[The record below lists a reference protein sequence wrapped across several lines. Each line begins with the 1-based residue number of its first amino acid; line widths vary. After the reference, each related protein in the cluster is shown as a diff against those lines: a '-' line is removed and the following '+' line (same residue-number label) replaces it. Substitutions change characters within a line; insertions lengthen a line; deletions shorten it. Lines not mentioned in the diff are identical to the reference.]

1 MMQVNDHSVLQ
12 MENIVENSKI
22 NLMQHLLFQRIEA
35 ENDKN
40 IENTNKFLK
49 VPQHFASLFN
59 LPDQDKI

>member
-1 MMQVNDHSVLQ
+1 MEANDHSVLQ
-12 MENIVENSKI
+12 MENIVENSNI
-22 NLMQHLLFQRIEA
+22 NPMQHFLFQRIEA

-59 LPDQDKI
+59 LPEQDKI